1 MLDISFLLDDLDF
14 VTTFQIVKNQGEWQ
28 DGEYVVSQA
37 ASETVSG
44 VVRATGKDD
53 LEMLPEA
60 DRISGSITFW
70 TRKPIDLD
78 LTASPPPRLRYAGNT
93 YKIMH
98 LENWQD
104 SGYTKMIGI
113 MLGRNGTN
121 EN

>member
-1 MLDISFLLDDLDF
+1 MLDISFLLDDPDF
-14 VTTFQIVKNQGEWQ
+14 VTTFQVIKTSGEWQ
-28 DGEYVVSQA
+28 DGEYVVLPTVP
-37 ASETVSG
+37 ETVSG